1 MDDRDL
7 AFTPGYRQREM
18 IASKEISPVELTEL
32 YLRRIEELNPRLNA
46 FLTVAS
52 EQAME
57 EARRAEQAVAQGD
70 DLGPLHGVAVSIKDL
85 ASTRG
90 IRTTRGS
97 LVYEEQVPDEDDI
110 FVERLRQA
118 GAIILGKT
126 NTPEF
131 GEGGGVT
138 ENRLGPNC
146 NNPWNPQ
153 MTSGASSGG
162 AGSSVAAGLNPI
174 AHGSDGA
181 GSIRIPSA
189 FCGIYGIMATQG
201 RVPRRETGLMS
212 WSPVDFSRDGPM
224 TRTVRDAALFL
235 NAVSGPHPRAKHGT
249 IQEAPPDFTADL
261 GKGLNGLRIAWSPDL
276 GSVAVDAEVRSIAER
291 GFHVLEELGAE
302 VTEARFH
309 VEIEALNNTLL
320 NLRGPASYL
329 ANSHLLEEWGDRMMP
344 YIKDGIERG
353 GKVTGAE
360 YARALAELERLRAY
374 VDAFFK
380 EVDLL
385 VTPAVSV
392 TAFPGSERPTVIDG
406 RSVDPMS
413 GWYGHNFPFNMSGNP
428 AASVPCGFAANG
440 LPVGMQIVGAK
451 GEENTVLR
459 ASAAFEEARPW
470 ADARPPVS

>member
-18 IASKEISPVELTEL
+18 IASREISPVELTEL

-57 EARRAEQAVAQGD
+57 AARQAEQAVARGD

-85 ASTRG
+85 ASTKG

-97 LVYEEQVPDEDDI
+97 LVYQDQVPDEDDI

-162 AGSSVAAGLNPI
+162 AGASVAAGLNPI

-212 WSPVDFSRDGPM
+212 WNPVDFSRDGPM

-235 NAVSGPHPRAKHGT
+235 NAVSGPHPRSKHGAM
-249 IQEAPPDFTADL
+249 QEAPP
-261 GKGLNGLRIAWSPDL
+261 
-276 GSVAVDAEVRSIAER
+276 
-291 GFHVLEELGAE
+291 GFHLRPRKGIARTSHCLE
-302 VTEARFH
+302 
-309 VEIEALNNTLL
+309 
-320 NLRGPASYL
+320 P
-329 ANSHLLEEWGDRMMP
+329 
-344 YIKDGIERG
+344 
-353 GKVTGAE
+353 
-360 YARALAELERLRAY
+360 
-374 VDAFFK
+374 
-380 EVDLL
+380 
-385 VTPAVSV
+385 
-392 TAFPGSERPTVIDG
+392 
-406 RSVDPMS
+406 
-413 GWYGHNFPFNMSGNP
+413 
-428 AASVPCGFAANG
+428 
-440 LPVGMQIVGAK
+440 
-451 GEENTVLR
+451 
-459 ASAAFEEARPW
+459 
-470 ADARPPVS
+470 

>member
-18 IASKEISPVELTEL
+18 IASREISPVELTEL

-57 EARRAEQAVAQGD
+57 AARRAEQAVVQGD

-97 LVYEEQVPDEDDI
+97 LVYENQVPGEDDI
-110 FVERLRQA
+110 FVERLRLA

-162 AGSSVAAGLNPI
+162 AGASVAAGLNPM

-201 RVPRRETGLMS
+201 RVPRLETGLMS
-212 WSPVDFSRDGPM
+212 WNPVDFSRDGPL
-224 TRTVRDAALFL
+224 TRTVRDAAIFL

-249 IQEAPPDFTADL
+249 MQEAPPDFTSDL
-261 GKGLNGLRIAWSPDL
+261 G
-276 GSVAVDAEVRSIAER
+276 R
-291 GFHVLEELGAE
+291 G
-302 VTEARFH
+302 
-309 VEIEALNNTLL
+309 
-320 NLRGPASYL
+320 
-329 ANSHLLEEWGDRMMP
+329 
-344 YIKDGIERG
+344 
-353 GKVTGAE
+353 
-360 YARALAELERLRAY
+360 
-374 VDAFFK
+374 
-380 EVDLL
+380 
-385 VTPAVSV
+385 
-392 TAFPGSERPTVIDG
+392 
-406 RSVDPMS
+406 
-413 GWYGHNFPFNMSGNP
+413 
-428 AASVPCGFAANG
+428 
-440 LPVGMQIVGAK
+440 
-451 GEENTVLR
+451 
-459 ASAAFEEARPW
+459 
-470 ADARPPVS
+470 